1 MISDLCTISVVR
13 QKHVNMILMI
23 KNIEGLVHDCSN
35 SSALAME
42 LFQSCSKPSKW
53 STRARIK
60 NPFQV
65 NQLSLCR
72 NVRWII
78 NVVMVILLERLH
90 LSCDISRTIG
100 TLWSGG
106 HGNLKEYIASQ
117 TLESEQKMYGQ
128 TIAIVLHALGLHIL
142 NWFDVTYR

>member
-13 QKHVNMILMI
+13 QKHANMIFMI

-106 HGNLKEYIASQ
+106 HRNLKWIHCQSNFGIWAENVWTDNSNCAACIRPSHFE
-117 TLESEQKMYGQ
+117 L
-128 TIAIVLHALGLHIL
+128 IWCHI
-142 NWFDVTYR
+142 